1 MAPPPVQRRSQTRE
15 DATSSRMDLLMEI
28 SRQLGVCL
36 DTEAL
41 AAIMD
46 LLEAGVPTETV
57 VAIVTELQRNSRKR

>member
-1 MAPPPVQRRSQTRE
+1 MAPPPVQRSSQTRD
-15 DATSSRMDLLMEI
+15 DATIRMDLLMEI

-57 VAIVTELQRNSRKR
+57 VAIVTELQRTTRKR